1 DGQIV
6 WGAERIAFKNVAL
19 EQIIDFVADWKNI
32 EITWKAT
39 EEMKSNSRVTSFEVD
54 KSLNE
59 ILGNVLDGT
68 DIKFENSGD
77 KIVLK

>member
-1 DGQIV
+1 
-6 WGAERIAFKNVAL
+6 VAL